1 GVARRGTRRRPRGRG
16 RRLRRPRRHDPDCGL
31 RAAVLAQPTRRCGR
45 APSSLRPLLWVVE
58 PGGISADT
66 DTELLAAK
74 GLTANIPA
82 AQEVRR
88 RPSAA
93 VAASGRLRGP
103 RLLG

>member
-1 GVARRGTRRRPRGRG
+1 MWSLIKWLAMRLAVVRWIFKVLGLVAF
-16 RRLRRPRRHDPDCGL
+16 L
-31 RAAVLAQPTRRCGR
+31 PTQT
-45 APSSLRPLLWVVE
+45 PN
-58 PGGISADT
+58 
-66 DTELLAAK
+66 LLAAK

-103 RLLG
+103 RLLGDLSVAKESLPKSAIAY